1 NHAIVTNLETGQCL
15 FQDIQGRTGVVTM
28 DVVFKDLYDAFDT
41 RPNARKNY
49 RKSNDDEK
57 QEVNATFVEEGGE
70 KINVGVS

>member
-1 NHAIVTNLETGQCL
+1 GYLPY
-15 FQDIQGRTGVVTM
+15 IQGRTGVVTM